1 MGGNMQKIIL
11 DTDIGDDID
20 DALALTF
27 AIMSGE
33 IDLLG
38 VTTVFKNTEQRAELA
53 CCVLEALDRTD
64 IPVYA
69 GIGKTILQSIP
80 DWEKVTANH
89 HPRQMEI
96 LKKQRTSIKPKSGW
110 AVDFIIDTVMSG
122 DGDITL
128 VPIGPL
134 TNIAAAF
141 IAEPRLA
148 QKAKICM
155 MGGATDRV
163 KPEWNALCDPEATRV
178 VFGTGV
184 PITMVGLDVT
194 TKCVMTY
201 DQVKA
206 IGAVDRPINRI
217 CFELIYLWG
226 GNNPE
231 PRPML
236 HDPLAVAMV
245 IDPTFC
251 EKREMR
257 IEVETRADQL
267 RGATVPTRGEP
278 NTSVCVSVDA
288 DRFMGYFVKTL
299 TRS

>member
-1 MGGNMQKIIL
+1 MQKIIL

-20 DALALTF
+20 DALALTL
-27 AIMSGE
+27 AVMSGE
-33 IDLLG
+33 IELLG
-38 VTTVFKNTEQRAELA
+38 VTTVFKNAEQRAELA
-53 CCVLEALDRTD
+53 CCVLEALGRGD

-80 DWEKVTANH
+80 DWEKVAASH
-89 HPRQMEI
+89 RPRQMEI
-96 LKKQRTSIKPKSGW
+96 LKKQPPSLQPQSGR

-128 VPIGPL
+128 VPVGPL

-141 IAEPRLA
+141 ITEPRLA
-148 QKAKICM
+148 RKAKICM

-163 KPEWNALCDPEATRV
+163 RPEWNALCDPEATRV
-178 VFGTGV
+178 VFSTGV

-194 TKCVMTY
+194 TKCVMRY
-201 DQVKA
+201 EQVKA
-206 IGAVDRPINRI
+206 IGAVNRPINRI
-217 CFELIYLWG
+217 CFELIHLWG

-251 EKREMR
+251 QRRDMR
-257 IEVETRADQL
+257 IEAETRADHL
-267 RGATVPTRGEP
+267 RGATVPVSGEP
-278 NTSVCVSVDA
+278 NTSVCVSVDSE
-288 DRFMGYFVKTL
+288 RFMDYFVKTL
-299 TRS
+299 TA

>member
-1 MGGNMQKIIL
+1 MHKIIL

-20 DALALTF
+20 DALALAF
-27 AIMSGE
+27 ALMSGE
-33 IDLLG
+33 IELLG
-38 VTTVFKNTEQRAELA
+38 VTTVFKNAEQRAELA
-53 CCVLEALDRTD
+53 CCVLEALGRTE
-64 IPVYA
+64 IPVYT
-69 GIGKTILQSIP
+69 GLGNILLQSIP
-80 DWEKVTANH
+80 EWEKIAANH

-96 LKKQRTSIKPKSGW
+96 LTKQQPSIKPQPGR

-141 IAEPRLA
+141 ITEPRLTE
-148 QKAKICM
+148 KAKLCL

-163 KPEWNALCDPEATRV
+163 RPEWNALCDPEATRV

-201 DQVKA
+201 EQVKA
-206 IGAVDRPINRI
+206 IGAVNRPINQI
-217 CFELIYLWG
+217 CCSLIHLWG
-226 GNNPE
+226 GDNPE
-231 PRPML
+231 PRPTL
-236 HDPLAVAMV
+236 HDPLAVATV
-245 IDPTFC
+245 IDPSFC
-251 EKREMR
+251 RYRDMR
-257 IEVETRADQL
+257 IEVETRADHL

-278 NTSVCVSVDA
+278 NTAVCVDVDSA
-288 DRFMGYFVKTL
+288 RFMDYFVETL
-299 TRS
+299 TR

>member
-1 MGGNMQKIIL
+1 MQKIIL

-27 AIMSGE
+27 AIMSGK

-38 VTTVFKNTEQRAELA
+38 VTTVFKNAEQRAELA
-53 CCVLEALDRTD
+53 CCVMEALGRTD

-80 DWEKVTANH
+80 DWEKVAGCH
-89 HPRQMEI
+89 RPHQMEV
-96 LKKQRTSIKPKSGW
+96 LKKQQPSIQPKSGR
-110 AVDFIIDTVMSG
+110 AVDFIIDTVMAG

-134 TNIAAAF
+134 TNIATAF
-141 IAEPRLA
+141 IVEPRLA

-163 KPEWNALCDPEATRV
+163 RPEWNALCDPEATRI
-178 VFGTGV
+178 VFGTGA

-194 TKCVMTY
+194 TKCVMHY

-206 IGAVDRPINRI
+206 IGAVDRPINQI
-217 CFELIYLWG
+217 CFELIHLWG
-226 GNNPE
+226 GDTPE
-231 PRPML
+231 PHPTL
-236 HDPLAVAMV
+236 HDPLAVAMLM
-245 IDPTFC
+245 DATFC
-251 EKREMR
+251 GKREMR
-257 IEVETRADQL
+257 IEVETRADHL
-267 RGATVPTRGEP
+267 RGATVPVPGEP
-278 NTSVCVSVDA
+278 NASVCVSVDA
-288 DRFMGYFVKTL
+288 ARFMDYFVKTL
-299 TRS
+299 TT

>member
-1 MGGNMQKIIL
+1 MQKIIL

-27 AIMSGE
+27 AILSGKIE
-33 IDLLG
+33 LLG
-38 VTTVFKNTEQRAELA
+38 VTTVFRNAQQRAELA
-53 CCVLEALDRTD
+53 CCVLHALGRTD

-80 DWEKVTANH
+80 DWEKVAASH
-89 HPRQMEI
+89 RPRQMEI
-96 LKKQRTSIKPKSGW
+96 LTKQQPSIQPQAGR

-141 IAEPRLA
+141 TVEPRLA

-163 KPEWNALCDPEATRV
+163 RPEWNALCDPEATRM

-194 TKCVMTY
+194 TKCVLRD

-206 IGAVDRPINRI
+206 IGAVDRPINQI
-217 CFELIYLWG
+217 CFELIHLWSG
-226 GNNPE
+226 DNPE
-231 PRPML
+231 PRPTL
-236 HDPLAVAMV
+236 HDPLAVAML
-245 IDPTFC
+245 IDPDFC
-251 EKREMR
+251 EKRDMC
-257 IEVETRADQL
+257 IEVETRADHL
-267 RGATVPTRGEP
+267 RGATVPMSGDA
-278 NTSVCVSVDA
+278 NASVCVSVDA
-288 DRFMGYFVKTL
+288 DRFMDYFVKTL
-299 TRS
+299 IT